1 MSSFQDILST
11 PMSAVERPK
20 PRPVGSYVGVVVG
33 QPEIKKIGQKETLAA
48 IFTIKL
54 LAPGPDIDASQL
66 ADAGGIGERT
76 VRLTQ
81 FLTQDALWRTKQFLE
96 ALGLEDT
103 GTVGELLMQTTGRQ
117 ALFKIKHRPS
127 ADGTDLYEEVD
138 SVAAL

>member
-1 MSSFQDILST
+1 MSNFADILST
-11 PMSAVERPK
+11 PMSAVEKPK
-20 PRPVGSYVGVVVG
+20 PRPVGSYIGVVVG
-33 QPEIKKIGQKETLAA
+33 QPKIEKIGQKETLAA

-54 LAPGPDIDASQL
+54 LAPGPDIDTTQL
-66 ADAGGIGERT
+66 AEAGGIGERT

-81 FLTQDALWRTKQFLE
+81 FLTQDALWRTKAFLT

-117 ALFKIKHRPS
+117 ALFKIRHRPS
-127 ADGTDLYEEVD
+127 QDGAELYEEVD